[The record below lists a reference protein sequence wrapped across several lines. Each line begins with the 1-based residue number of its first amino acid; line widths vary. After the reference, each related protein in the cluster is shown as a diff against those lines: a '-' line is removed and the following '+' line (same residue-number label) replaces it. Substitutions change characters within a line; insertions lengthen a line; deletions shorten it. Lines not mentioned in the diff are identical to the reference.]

1 MVKARIVKYLIIFV
15 FNKGDSFLI
24 DLIYFYLK
32 SCKGCFLT
40 MVPERQKH
48 GQSEFQLPPNNDGER
63 IVVSGM
69 SGLFPKSISVQEFS
83 DILYNKINPISTD
96 DQRFTLNH
104 PELVPYTANVPDVNQ
119 FDAQFFKVHFR
130 QANIMDPM
138 SRKILE
144 QAYQAIYD
152 AGLNPEELSGTNVGV
167 FVGACFSE
175 TDKSSVYD
183 GKAVTGF
190 GVTGCC
196 KSMFANRVS
205 YWLNGKGPSAAI
217 DSLCCS
223 SISALE
229 QAYLAMMQG
238 RCDCS
243 IVAGSYLCL
252 HPQSAINLAR
262 VVPMSRDGKTF
273 SFDER
278 AQGCARSEAINVLFL
293 QKAKNALRIYADVL
307 HVKSEYVGMIKEST
321 SPKFGFYRDLNNT
334 IDFLKTFYK
343 EAGISADAIEYFEA
357 FGCATPEVDKVELQ
371 AIQELFCKNRDNKPL
386 LIGSVMSNIGYGEA
400 ASGLSA
406 ITKVL
411 LGYHNGKLAANLHCE
426 QPRKDIEAL
435 HDGRMRILDEHQT
448 FDRSYVAVN
457 GLSVTGVNS
466 HVLLHGHYKPKDLSR
481 YKTSIPHLVTV
492 TGRHEEAVK
501 WLHQNLKSNPVDDEQ
516 LALLRNIHKR
526 NIAGHVGRGY
536 IILQADEE
544 QKTVILREK
553 TDYADLSRR
562 PLWFVYSGMGSQWAG
577 MGTQLM
583 RIPIF
588 VAAIERCRQA
598 LKPTGLDIVEI
609 ITSPDETIFNNIL
622 HSFVGIAAVQIGLT
636 DILHAMGLKPDG
648 IIGHSVGE
656 LGCAYADG
664 CLTAEEMILSAY
676 YRGMVSLETKFIH
689 GSMAAVGVGYK
700 QISQMCPPEIEV
712 ACRNGP
718 DSSTISGPSD
728 VMREFVAK
736 LTADGIFAKEVP
748 CSNIAYHS
756 RYIADA
762 GPGLLKYLQKAIP
775 NPKVRS
781 KRWLSTSVPEARWNE
796 PIAELCSAEYLTNN
810 LLSPVLF
817 EETSLLVPSEA
828 VLVEIA
834 PHGLLQA
841 ILTRSL
847 RSCKSIPLTKRK
859 HPDNTLFLLE
869 AIGKLHMEG
878 FNFDVQALY
887 PKVEMPV
894 STGTPFLSHL
904 VKWAHNERW
913 PLSIHC
919 LANKRQGA
927 NCDFILAL
935 HDQEYSYVRGHT
947 IRGDTLF
954 PLAAS
959 LMLVWDTLSMVMGVP
974 KRQMSV
980 EFQNIKSYA
989 QPVLH
994 DGRQL
999 KLSVTIHRG
1008 EGGFEILDGISR
1020 VATGYIKP
1028 LLRDRDYSY
1037 GGEFQSIDCADESLS
1052 EAMIEWRDNWV
1063 TFIDGMLQLNMLRQ
1077 QHNAVSHP
1085 TRIQKL
1091 HIDVKEHT
1099 QTLVT
1104 LPKLDG
1110 KVLVR
1115 AEVLEK
1121 SDLTRCGGVVL
1132 QAIKYQHLPPVN
1144 DTKMTLKT
1152 LTFVP
1157 HFKSKLD
1164 VHYAGITSNDIKHA
1178 NGSLF
1183 SAQNVKTYGMDF
1195 SGITERGQPV
1205 MGVVRSGAASNQ
1217 VRAQPELLWP
1227 VPAHW
1232 SLEDAATV
1240 PLAYLQAFYCLGI
1253 KVQLLRG
1260 RTVLVHGGAGALGQA
1275 IISIALAHD
1284 CEVFTTVS
1292 DIHKK
1297 QFLLKLFP
1305 QLKADHIGKSRDI
1318 AFIDTLRQTVGEKK
1332 CDIIISSAK
1341 GSVKDI
1347 TLKCSAFGGIFLDTS
1362 QIQNREDYD
1371 FGMSNL
1377 WESRTYSRVD
1387 FSSMLEP
1394 ENVDNISVINK
1405 MISEGIARGYVRPL
1419 SRITYAT
1426 GEVARA
1432 FRFLAENSHR
1442 GRVLLRMKDN
1452 TIQAQYRLK
1461 CSPDHCYL
1469 ILCNSTSFG
1478 VQLADRLVAKGV
1490 KLLYVHVQ
1498 KQSSYLQYKIRS
1510 WQELG
1515 VKVGISSE
1523 RLNSQKAVAS
1533 LLTNATRLGPLEGVY
1548 VTTDDNNNDIYSSL
1562 ISDLDVETK
1571 NISCDL
1577 KHFVVVYF
1585 RDNSIEKDVCL
1596 NRIYNQLPAT
1606 VVTLPELKSESYNSY
1621 PKWRSAMDALES
1633 ALQHTRGVIL
1643 AHLERGPK
1651 PSLLKQIESLTGLS
1665 IPENTPKTTTLEQL
1679 GIGNNKLQSLC
1690 AFLRVQY
1697 NLGLDEEQVSSLT
1710 IEQLLQEERKV
1721 KDFGFKDTKGLY
1733 TFFNY
1738 VDPDEIQA
1746 TVDMMYL
1753 PTLAKGAALRDDD
1766 HEPSKVN
1773 LCIVPGIEGHYNRF
1787 RVLCERLK
1795 LPALVLQPGLDHP
1808 YETVRETAERFVKVY
1823 LKKIEMDDTFHLLG
1837 YESGVAVALE
1847 MAAILEDRGLTGK
1860 VFCVGCAPHELPD
1873 ELSIQLA
1880 EFENEDQLQNGILR
1894 HIYTLMGGEAFT
1906 LLEDI
1911 SQKTCSEKIE
1921 AYVRIL
1927 LGRVAHSGQ
1936 YARTLMEYA
1945 VARINYMLNY
1955 KGYDGR
1961 QLRSQIV
1968 LLRAALGHAQL
1979 QQAVLQKL
1987 SKQTVVVH
1995 QLGSSLANIT
2005 SDLRCAAII
2014 NEYLDSAILD
2024 DFETKNICNTY
2035 LLNSDSL
2042 ISML

>member
-1 MVKARIVKYLIIFV
+1 
-15 FNKGDSFLI
+15 
-24 DLIYFYLK
+24 
-32 SCKGCFLT
+32 
-40 MVPERQKH
+40 
-48 GQSEFQLPPNNDGER
+48 
-63 IVVSGM
+63 
-69 SGLFPKSISVQEFS
+69 
-83 DILYNKINPISTD
+83 
-96 DQRFTLNH
+96 
-104 PELVPYTANVPDVNQ
+104 
-119 FDAQFFKVHFR
+119 
-130 QANIMDPM
+130 
-138 SRKILE
+138 
-144 QAYQAIYD
+144 
-152 AGLNPEELSGTNVGV
+152 
-167 FVGACFSE
+167 
-175 TDKSSVYD
+175 
-183 GKAVTGF
+183 
-190 GVTGCC
+190 
-196 KSMFANRVS
+196 
-205 YWLNGKGPSAAI
+205 
-217 DSLCCS
+217 
-223 SISALE
+223 
-229 QAYLAMMQG
+229 MQG
-238 RCDCS
+238 RCDCA

-293 QKAKNALRIYADVL
+293 QRAKNALRIYADIL

-321 SPKFGFYRDLNNT
+321 SPKFGFYRGLNNT

-411 LGYHNGKLAANLHCE
+411 LGYHNGKLAANLHCG

-834 PHGLLQA
+834 PA
-841 ILTRSL
+841 W
-847 RSCKSIPLTKRK
+847 

-904 VKWAHNERW
+904 VKWAHDERW
-913 PLSIHC
+913 PVPIHC

-980 EFQNIKSYA
+980 EFENIKSYA

-1020 VATGYIKP
+1020 VATGYIRPVKIQMIDTVVNNQIQTVHLTGEDIYQ

-1115 AEVLEK
+1115 AEVIEK

-1132 QAIKYQHLPPVN
+1132 QAIKYQHLPPAN

-1164 VHYAGITSNDIKHA
+1164 ISSTLEVYLQLVAENLNKDGIKVVGIQSKVQAEEGSMFKEINKVVNNLFGIKVNYEQISGENAINKNTFEDVDLILVQNLSRKQNVLQTLQGVLLIDQFVVTEENISNPNYEQYSKIYRVLSSHLLSEDLSKNQSVLQLVRWGPMKALTGTTTVCIRKKSDIDFLTSIRANLTSDQHLLVISSFPSIPSLKELIAYWRRDTTRNKVHLITVNNSNIDDVEKNLNNIEFAFNYVDHGKWGGEFYLSMADTMKESKNVTLQSAKFGDYNSLQWVQAPDLAESGVTVNVHYAGITSNDIKHA

-1205 MGVVRSGAASNQ
+1205 MGVVRSGAASSQ

-1292 DIHKK
+1292 DVHKK

-1426 GEVARA
+1426 GEVPRA

-1571 NISCDL
+1571 KISCDL

-1585 RDNSIEKDVCL
+1585 GDNSIEKDVCL
-1596 NRIYNQLPAT
+1596 NRLYNQLPAT

-1633 ALQHTRGVIL
+1633 ALQHTRGIIL

-1651 PSLLKQIESLTGLS
+1651 PSLLKQIESLTGKWS
-1665 IPENTPKTTTLEQL
+1665 
-1679 GIGNNKLQSLC
+1679 
-1690 AFLRVQY
+1690 
-1697 NLGLDEEQVSSLT
+1697 
-1710 IEQLLQEERKV
+1710 
-1721 KDFGFKDTKGLY
+1721 
-1733 TFFNY
+1733 
-1738 VDPDEIQA
+1738 
-1746 TVDMMYL
+1746 
-1753 PTLAKGAALRDDD
+1753 
-1766 HEPSKVN
+1766 
-1773 LCIVPGIEGHYNRF
+1773 
-1787 RVLCERLK
+1787 
-1795 LPALVLQPGLDHP
+1795 
-1808 YETVRETAERFVKVY
+1808 
-1823 LKKIEMDDTFHLLG
+1823 
-1837 YESGVAVALE
+1837 
-1847 MAAILEDRGLTGK
+1847 
-1860 VFCVGCAPHELPD
+1860 
-1873 ELSIQLA
+1873 
-1880 EFENEDQLQNGILR
+1880 
-1894 HIYTLMGGEAFT
+1894 
-1906 LLEDI
+1906 
-1911 SQKTCSEKIE
+1911 
-1921 AYVRIL
+1921 
-1927 LGRVAHSGQ
+1927 
-1936 YARTLMEYA
+1936 
-1945 VARINYMLNY
+1945 
-1955 KGYDGR
+1955 
-1961 QLRSQIV
+1961 
-1968 LLRAALGHAQL
+1968 
-1979 QQAVLQKL
+1979 
-1987 SKQTVVVH
+1987 
-1995 QLGSSLANIT
+1995 
-2005 SDLRCAAII
+2005 
-2014 NEYLDSAILD
+2014 
-2024 DFETKNICNTY
+2024 
-2035 LLNSDSL
+2035 
-2042 ISML
+2042 